1 MAARSGQG
9 RLWARGIVLPLVI
22 GVGMTKKHG
31 GNAQR
36 ERPLHPQ
43 GGPIAKKPAWRPYV
57 LRVRACIL
65 QFCLIESNRPKCLLG
80 AVRRRGAAA
89 CDGFPEVGQGEP

>member
-1 MAARSGQG
+1 M
-9 RLWARGIVLPLVI
+9 I
-22 GVGMTKKHG
+22 KKHG

-65 QFCLIESNRPKCLLG
+65 QFCLAESNRPKCLLG
-80 AVRRRGAAA
+80 AVRRRVAAVR
-89 CDGFPEVGQGEP
+89 DGLLEPGQGGP